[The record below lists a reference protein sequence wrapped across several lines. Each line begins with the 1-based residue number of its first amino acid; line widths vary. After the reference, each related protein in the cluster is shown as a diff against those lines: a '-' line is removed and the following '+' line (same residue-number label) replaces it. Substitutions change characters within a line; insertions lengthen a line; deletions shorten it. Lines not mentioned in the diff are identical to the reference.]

1 MVYSRG
7 WSYRARTVPV
17 LTVQALLSRSSTIVE
32 FIFNGFS
39 LIKILLN
46 KKILNIYLMGVDERD
61 ISDCNQFDH
70 EMSRN
75 FSSRKVSCSLKF
87 DMYYPGICFYI
98 EKVAKLG

>member
-1 MVYSRG
+1 
-7 WSYRARTVPV
+7 
-17 LTVQALLSRSSTIVE
+17 
-32 FIFNGFS
+32 
-39 LIKILLN
+39 
-46 KKILNIYLMGVDERD
+46 MGVDERD